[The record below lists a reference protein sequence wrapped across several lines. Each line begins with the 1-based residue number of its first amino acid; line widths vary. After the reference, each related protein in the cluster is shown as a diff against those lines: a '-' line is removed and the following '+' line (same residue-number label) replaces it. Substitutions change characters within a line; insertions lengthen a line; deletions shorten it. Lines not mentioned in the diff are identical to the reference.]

1 MSLGLIPLA
10 ILMWAVTFPARAMPM
25 LAPGIDRLPPVAVAY
40 LRLAGPTTLAALAAM
55 NCLVTDA
62 TPASLVVGIEPVA
75 DLLRAYRRQDA
86 SAAPRCGGR
95 GLAGGRRTGARSRLT
110 EGRVVAARP
119 APRATRDAPLATR
132 RAV

>member
-40 LRLAGPTTLAALAAM
+40 LRLAGPTALAALAAM

-62 TPASLVVGIEPVA
+62 TPPSLVVGIEPVA
-75 DLLRAYRRQDA
+75 VIFCALIVAKTRLLL
-86 SAAPRCGGR
+86 PG
-95 GLAGGRRTGARSRLT
+95 
-110 EGRVVAARP
+110 VVAAVLLV
-119 APRATRDAPLATR
+119 AVARALGAG
-132 RAV
+132 